1 MYLQD
6 NNIPQTATHPNG
18 KKPLKPYNNGKHNDK
33 EWSIIK
39 EHLQEINSNPNTE
52 MYKYWHE
59 PFSMIET
66 ISGEVKCVSPYEF
79 VIEIQKGNIAKTD
92 GALYYDAKLYHKLE
106 PPRPKE
112 SILFDYEEAKIN
124 PEKYKNTPYSI
135 YTPLFDAPV
144 EPLCAS
150 PLADSLPE
158 NYNKF
163 STECSRFDAGTLT
176 VFAESDRQRNYYTRS
191 ICTIHKIVNK
201 DANIKAK
208 NWFDREYYSIN
219 FVASVIDTYV
229 TGARTY
235 YKGIDVAP
243 KIPFYGENTQ
253 NNKVVAQYIIKQLTN
268 KYTLNDL
275 QEGRVEAVLYAMK
288 LGANNDVVH
297 PAVYRPIKENVE
309 QNSPGA
315 ESYLKN
321 QTDSEKK
328 ECTYFGVDFCKIGNG
343 VKYTIYGVA
352 GLAAI
357 YGGIKL
363 YGVVKTG
370 TNLLK

>member
-1 MYLQD
+1 MHLNADILGEYLMYLQD
-6 NNIPQTATHPNG
+6 NNIPKGTHHYCNVG
-18 KKPLKPYNNGKHNDK
+18 SQYA
-33 EWSIIK
+33 
-39 EHLQEINSNPNTE
+39 Q
-52 MYKYWHE
+52 
-59 PFSMIET
+59 
-66 ISGEVKCVSPYEF
+66 
-79 VIEIQKGNIAKTD
+79 IAKND
-92 GALYYDAKLYHKLE
+92 V
-106 PPRPKE
+106 
-112 SILFDYEEAKIN
+112 
-124 PEKYKNTPYSI
+124 TPSS

-235 YKGIDVAP
+235 YKSIDVAP
-243 KIPFYGENTQ
+243 KIPFYGDNTQ

-321 QTDSEKK
+321 QNENENK

-343 VKYTIYGVA
+343 VKYTIYGIA
-352 GLAAI
+352 GVAAI

-363 YGVVKTG
+363 YGIVKTG
-370 TNLLK
+370 TNLIK